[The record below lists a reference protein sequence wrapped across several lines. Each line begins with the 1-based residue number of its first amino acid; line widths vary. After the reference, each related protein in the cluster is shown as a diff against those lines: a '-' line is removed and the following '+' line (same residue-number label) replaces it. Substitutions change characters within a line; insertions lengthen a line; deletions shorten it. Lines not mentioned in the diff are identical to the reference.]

1 MNCTINK
8 LLCGENGIC
17 INNKCHCLPYWSGE
31 ECKTSYIDSLGI
43 VYKIWNY
50 SFIIL
55 FGILLIFT
63 IFKFIL
69 NLIIK
74 QKSNLK
80 NQKLKV
86 ISFSFIIIGIISNLL
101 FLTVDP
107 LGKRGFTKIIIEL
120 IGGWGLFFIFSSFIL
135 VLIYWIGLYHYKSIK
150 YSNNSHTYKSNSK
163 FNPIARNCFIIF
175 DSLWF
180 CFELIIK
187 ILNSTSA
194 SNSNHHNKISK
205 YYYFDGRYQFVSKFY
220 TCFIII
226 IGLLISFG
234 FIIYGILIY
243 KRIKNLLFVTT
254 VLSITF
260 IVTVLSMLLFMR
272 YGISNKTNYD
282 TILVFG
288 IEFFF
293 EIVLSLEMIY
303 ILKDN
308 KKLESNAN
316 QQRQQQQHQL
326 QKQKQPKNDI
336 KRKKE
341 IKIEKEKT
349 IESSMTGIA
358 EDNYTNIEACA
369 YATVT
374 TDSNDTSSNTN
385 TNTNINI

>member
-1 MNCTINK
+1 MNCTLNK
-8 LLCGENGIC
+8 IICGENGIC
-17 INNKCHCLPYWSGE
+17 IDNQCHCLPYWSDV
-31 ECKTSYIDSLGI
+31 ECKTSYIESLGV

-50 SFIIL
+50 GFIIL
-55 FGILLIFT
+55 FGIVLLFT
-63 IFKFIL
+63 IFKFFS

-86 ISFSFIIIGIISNLL
+86 ISYTLIIIGIISNLL

-107 LGKRGFTKIIIEL
+107 FGKRGYCKIIIEL

-150 YSNNSHTYKSNSK
+150 YSNDKSNGNGNSK

-175 DSLWF
+175 DSTWF

-187 ILNSTSA
+187 LLNSTSA
-194 SNSNHHNKISK
+194 TNSNYHNRLSK
-205 YYYFDGRYQFVSKFY
+205 YYYFDGRYQLVSKFY
-220 TCFIII
+220 NYFIII

-260 IVTVLSMLLFMR
+260 IITVLSMLLLMK
-272 YGISNKTNYD
+272 YGISNKSNYD

-288 IEFFF
+288 IKFFF

-308 KKLESNAN
+308 KKTKSVPI
-316 QQRQQQQHQL
+316 QQQQQL
-326 QKQKQPKNDI
+326 QQKQQKQQNQYQNDN

-341 IKIEKEKT
+341 IEIKKEKT

-358 EDNYTNIEACA
+358 EDNYTNIEVYA
-369 YATVT
+369 YATLT
-374 TDSNDTSSNTN
+374 TDSNDTSNT
-385 TNTNINI
+385 TNY

>member
-55 FGILLIFT
+55 FGVLLIFT
-63 IFKFIL
+63 IFNFIL

-86 ISFSFIIIGIISNLL
+86 ISFSFIIIGTL
-101 FLTVDP
+101 FDP

-150 YSNNSHTYKSNSK
+150 YSNNSYAYKSISK

-194 SNSNHHNKISK
+194 SNSNHHNKLSK

-260 IVTVLSMLLFMR
+260 IVTVLSMLLFMK

-308 KKLESNAN
+308 KKLESNTN
-316 QQRQQQQHQL
+316 QKHQRQQ
-326 QKQKQPKNDI
+326 PKNEI

-341 IKIEKEKT
+341 IKIEKERT

-374 TDSNDTSSNTN
+374 TDSNDTSNN
-385 TNTNINI
+385 TNTNINII